1 MPGLDGGQIEKRVH
15 HAEHVF
21 AGLMNDLRIALP
33 SFEQHEVAATHQ
45 DFRVADDGIER
56 RPQLVADGC
65 KQFGPRVVGADGL
78 ATKRVAFF
86 RIATMGRD
94 VARDGDGRAG
104 EIVAEPHAMDPHL
117 DPDETAAVG
126 CPIGLDAEL
135 RDSGRAAARRIAHRF
150 QECGPVADED
160 ACEQAA
166 AVDGRRGR
174 AEKFHRGAVRAQDG
188 AIPVVP
194 GDEIVEGVRGSHAAP
209 RSGRDGD
216 APSDHRASRRQTG
229 DAAICA
235 RRTMAATTTT
245 PKTGHDT

>member
-1 MPGLDGGQIEKRVH
+1 MISGRSSGEIHHERNSGLLGAQRHDGAGFANQPRHGDGLERQTVMPGLDGGQIEKRVH

-21 AGLMNDLRIALP
+21 AGLMNDLRIALA

-65 KQFGPRVVGADGL
+65 EQFGPRIVGADGL

-126 CPIGLDAEL
+126 SPD
-135 RDSGRAAARRIAHRF
+135 R
-150 QECGPVADED
+150 P
-160 ACEQAA
+160 
-166 AVDGRRGR
+166 
-174 AEKFHRGAVRAQDG
+174 
-188 AIPVVP
+188 
-194 GDEIVEGVRGSHAAP
+194 
-209 RSGRDGD
+209 
-216 APSDHRASRRQTG
+216 
-229 DAAICA
+229 
-235 RRTMAATTTT
+235 
-245 PKTGHDT
+245 